1 MSYQYHNH
9 KEKKEKIDEDS
20 SSSLSFNYGQCP
32 SSKDLDL
39 AGSLKRLK
47 PHCKRVHEDIKRSH
61 TGCYNNASEKK
72 TKKNITIIHPYS
84 TNHFYLTQ
92 E

>member
-32 SSKDLDL
+32 SSKDL

-47 PHCKRVHEDIKRSH
+47 PHCKRVHEDIKRSL
-61 TGCYNNASEKK
+61 TGCYNNAAEKK